1 MISRF
6 VCSAALLLLAWTA
19 PVPAQEGPGASNAT
33 QTLGDIALDRA
44 TRTFSVPGRFLQQDD
59 NVGHQLLEYLAVKR
73 DGYKAYEAVLE
84 LDTTAT
90 EFNLACILIG
100 LDSANAT
107 LPEYHFDPKPV
118 EGDRVELWVEWEVS
132 GIVQRVRP
140 AELILMDGE
149 PVSDHHWVYTG
160 SEMVAPDTYLAEQS
174 GTLVGFV
181 HDRDSII
188 EHRNGISLG
197 APNVPQLNRGLMPPP
212 DAPIRLIVHNPA
224 PAPSRPPPS
233 KGMAS
238 GASAAQSG
246 NERMGMPHDP

>member
-1 MISRF
+1 MMSRL
-6 VCSAALLLLAWTA
+6 ARIAGLLLLALTVVA
-19 PVPAQEGPGASNAT
+19 PAQDADSTTA
-33 QTLGDIALDRA
+33 TLGAIALDRA
-44 TRTFSVPGRFLQQDD
+44 TRTFSVPGRFLGQDGEL
-59 NVGHQLLEYLAVKR
+59 GHQLLEYLAVKR

-100 LDSANAT
+100 LDAANAT

-118 EGDRVELWVEWEVS
+118 EGDRVELWVQWENA
-132 GIVQRVRP
+132 GALQRVRP
-140 AELILMDGE
+140 SELILMDGE

-160 SEMVAPDTYLAEQS
+160 SEMVAPDIYLAEQS

-197 APNVPQLNRGLMPPP
+197 APNVPQLNRALMPPP
-212 DAPIRLIVHNPA
+212 NTPIQLVVHNPV
-224 PAPSRPPPS
+224 PARSRPAEPS
-233 KGMAS
+233 DTVT
-238 GASAAQSG
+238 GADAAT
-246 NERMGMPHDP
+246 EADAAVVKPREP